1 MYFGLLITLY
11 IVGLFLASFC
21 GMIPGDTQLI
31 IPYYF
36 RFLMF
41 MVGGMLGLMG
51 IMMLMIR
58 AKKTGAEHL
67 IRPGRPGLINW
78 LYIYADGEM
87 RITPS
92 NRVGEGQLYN
102 PDLDSQIIDAK
113 TYTMGDHRFRIV
125 PEVVGH
131 AVDLDYVY
139 YVNLLHTKYGFE
151 NLREARQGRIEHI
164 LNKFGVKRTKE
175 FLGTEHTLVG
185 DENESL
191 SEKIKRISATK
202 QQPST
207 KY

>member
-1 MYFGLLITLY
+1 MYFGLLIILY
-11 IVGLFLASFC
+11 IVGLTLASLC
-21 GMIPGDTQLI
+21 GMVPGDAQAI

-41 MVGGMLGLMG
+41 IVGGMLGLMG
-51 IMMLMIR
+51 IMMLLIR

-78 LYIYADGEM
+78 LYVYGDGEM

-92 NRVGEGQLYN
+92 MRAGEGQLYN
-102 PDLDSQIIDAK
+102 PELDSQIIDAK

-139 YVNLLHTKYGFE
+139 YTNLLKTRYGFE
-151 NLREARQGRIEHI
+151 NMREARQGRIEHI
-164 LNKFGVKRTKE
+164 LNKVGIHRKKE
-175 FLGTEHTLVG
+175 VLDTEKIIVG
-185 DENESL
+185 DEYESL
-191 SEKIKRISATK
+191 SEKIKRL
-202 QQPST
+202 ST
-207 KY
+207 KLPTNPEY